1 MQRNTR
7 TRKNQDVLQSVLSAE
22 LGKLPPQA
30 LDVEEVLLGS
40 MLLDKDA
47 VSAVIESLLP
57 EHFYKEG
64 HQMVYTAMVSLFN
77 TGNPVDIITVVDQLR
92 KDGNLE
98 KAGGAFAVSELSNR
112 VSSGANASYYAKV
125 VIEKF
130 LQRELIRLAGEIQR
144 DAYEDSNDVLDLLDT
159 AESKIF
165 NLVERN
171 IRKGSVGMTG
181 LLKKAIEQIQK
192 TRENEGGISGI
203 PTGFVKL
210 DQMTAGFQ
218 RGTLNIIAARPA
230 MGKTAFVLSLARN
243 VAVDFKKPVAVFSL
257 EMGAVELVNRLI
269 SGEAE
274 IPGDKLKKG
283 TLEEYEWKQL
293 NARIGK
299 LAEAPIYIDDTP
311 SLNMFQLRAA
321 ARRLR
326 SQHQIEMIIIDYL
339 QLMSGGSPTGDS
351 KGNREQEIASISR
364 GLKGLA
370 KELDIPVLAL
380 SQLSR
385 NVESRGGDK
394 RPMLSDLRESG
405 SIEQDADIVMFI
417 YRPEYYG
424 ITEGTDGSDL
434 RGVGKILIEKHR
446 NGATGDV
453 DLRFISHYAKFTNLE
468 TFSNFGQTITLGSK
482 MNQMEEGGFGSKPAA
497 GGPKFTPP
505 TDDDGPKFGGPA
517 PF

>member
-1 MQRNTR
+1 MRQNTR
-7 TRKNQDVLQSVLSAE
+7 TKKSQDILQSVFAGE

-47 VSAVIESLLP
+47 LSSVIESLLP

-64 HQMVYTAMVSLFN
+64 HQLIYKSMLVLFE

-98 KAGGAFAVSELSNR
+98 KVGGAFTISELSNR
-112 VSSGANASYYAKV
+112 VSSGANSAYYAKV
-125 VIEKF
+125 VTEKY
-130 LQRELIRLAGEIQR
+130 LQRELIRLSGEIQR
-144 DAYEDSNDVLDLLDT
+144 DAYEDTNDVLELLDM

-171 IRKGSVGMTG
+171 IRKGSSNMTQ
-181 LLKKAIEQIQK
+181 LLKKAIDQIQK
-192 TRENEGGISGI
+192 TRENDGGISGV
-203 PTGFVKL
+203 PSGFSKL

-243 VAVDFKKPVAVFSL
+243 VAVDFGKAVAVFSL

-274 IPGDKLKKG
+274 IPGEKLKKG
-283 TLEEYEWKQL
+283 TLEEFEWQQL

-299 LAEAPIYIDDTP
+299 LADAPIFIDDTP

-321 ARRLR
+321 ARRLK
-326 SQHQIEMIIIDYL
+326 SQHNIEMIIIDYL
-339 QLMSGGSPTGDS
+339 QLMSGGSPSGDS

-385 NVESRGGDK
+385 NVETRGGNK
-394 RPMLSDLRESG
+394 KPMLSDLRESG

-424 ITEGTDGSDL
+424 ITESEEGADL
-434 RGVGKILIEKHR
+434 RGVGKLLIEKHR
-446 NGATGDV
+446 NGSTGEV
-453 DLRFISHYAKFTNLE
+453 DLRFIAHYAKFANLE
-468 TFSNFGQTITLGSK
+468 SFSNFGSTITLGSR
-482 MNQMEEGGFGSKPAA
+482 MNQMNQESGFGAKT
-497 GGPKFTPP
+497 TPSSDNQ
-505 TDDDGPKFGGPA
+505 TDSDGPIYSGP
-517 PF
+517 PSF